1 MHRRC
6 VLNAFKEFFSEH
18 WWRRALEEIQEK
30 QGGAWGSLS
39 FITLQRIIF
48 LISCGLTYLGGPL
61 TFCLMLCWIVCP
73 KADLGLR
80 QTQSAGDGGVMGTA
94 TWLEQTRKRLNL
106 KAMEAIKGDV
116 AATCELWPYS
126 IQGRWMYEETN
137 ESPQSCLKALI
148 SSLS

>member
-1 MHRRC
+1 MGAVFLTH
-6 VLNAFKEFFSEH
+6 LNNFSEH
-18 WWRRALEEIQEK
+18 RWRRALKEIQEK

-48 LISCGLTYLGGPL
+48 LISCGPTYLGGRL
-61 TFCLMLCWIVCP
+61 LSVWCWCCP

-80 QTQSAGDGGVMGTA
+80 HTQWAGDGGMMATA
-94 TWLEQTRKRLNL
+94 TWLQWTRKRLNL
-106 KAMEAIKGDV
+106 KRMEVIKGDV

-126 IQGRWMYEETN
+126 IQGRWMNEETN
-137 ESPQSCLKALI
+137 EAPQSCLEVLI